1 MKDSKK
7 VDFKNIFLNLAVP
20 FMQAVE
26 PADVIKEQLLEGVE
40 VSLWDRW
47 EMEGSEKTTLAEMI
61 NFV

>member
-1 MKDSKK
+1 
-7 VDFKNIFLNLAVP
+7 
-20 FMQAVE
+20 MQAVE